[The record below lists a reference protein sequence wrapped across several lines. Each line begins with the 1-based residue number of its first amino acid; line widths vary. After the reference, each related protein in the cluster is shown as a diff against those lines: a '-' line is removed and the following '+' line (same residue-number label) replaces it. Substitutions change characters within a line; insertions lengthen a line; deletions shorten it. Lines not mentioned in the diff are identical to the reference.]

1 MPTSSRKP
9 EPCLFVLD
17 VGHGNAAVLHDEGG
31 TVVFDTGR
39 GAHVARHLAEMK
51 VKCIQAMLL
60 SHADADHIGGAVTL
74 LMNQALKI
82 DEVMLNADASKG
94 SAVFEQ
100 LCLALVEA
108 NERAGTRIDGRLA
121 TSTRLKR
128 KGASIEILH
137 PPDAAVLSGVG
148 GRSKSGQ
155 RHTSNS
161 LSAAI
166 RVSHSVASSVLLA
179 GDIEFD
185 CLDGWKERAV
195 SPTASVLIFPHH
207 GGLPG
212 TIDEKE
218 AALFGFELTRMVAP
232 EVVIFSNHRTKFDNP
247 REVVLAGISKVN
259 PHTRFAC
266 TQLPE
271 RLHQLV
277 ETDECWSLHKPAGRR
292 GVIEGSICLE
302 FHKAGVRVY
311 FGEAP

>member
-9 EPCLFVLD
+9 KPCLFVLD

-51 VKCIQAMLL
+51 VKLIHTMLL

-82 DEVMLNADASKG
+82 DEVILNSDASKG

-148 GRSKSGQ
+148 GRGKSGQ

-166 RVSHSVASSVLLA
+166 RVSHGAASSVLLA

-185 CLDGWKERAV
+185 CLDVWKERTVDPA
-195 SPTASVLIFPHH
+195 ASVLVFPHH
-207 GGLPG
+207 GGLLG
-212 TIDEKE
+212 SGDEQE
-218 AALFGFELTRMVAP
+218 AAALYLVLQAGDEVGFGLRV
-232 EVVIFSNHRTKFDNP
+232 HRA
-247 REVVLAGISKVN
+247 AG
-259 PHTRFAC
+259 F
-266 TQLPE
+266 
-271 RLHQLV
+271 V
-277 ETDECWSLHKPAGRR
+277 EDQDRRAAG
-292 GVIEGSICLE
+292 
-302 FHKAGVRVY
+302 
-311 FGEAP
+311 